1 MGVGFGFAI
10 AAQRLYPDHKVI
22 MVEGDSGFG
31 FSAMELETAARY
43 GMPLKCVIIN
53 NSGVMFGT
61 DEIEKGAK
69 INDITPNAL
78 MPGAKYE
85 LLAVAFGGKGRSVS
99 TTQELEAAL
108 AEMLSDNN
116 LWVLNVLIDSSA
128 SMKAAKFGW
137 LTSSKDISKPQD
149 AKL

>member
-1 MGVGFGFAI
+1 
-10 AAQRLYPDHKVI
+10 
-22 MVEGDSGFG
+22 
-31 FSAMELETAARY
+31 
-43 GMPLKCVIIN
+43 
-53 NSGVMFGT
+53 
-61 DEIEKGAK
+61 
-69 INDITPNAL
+69 

-108 AEMLSDNN
+108 TEMLSDNN

-128 SMKAAKFGW
+128 MMKAAKFGW

-149 AKL
+149 VKL